1 MNKPTRVLLVNEAQL
16 VCNMLATLLEEEDDF
31 EVVGSATSVEEVL
44 NGDWAYDLLLVS
56 TNLPNDGAL
65 RLTEK
70 VTNDGEANTRIVV
83 LGLTAAK
90 YQVLKFIEAGAD
102 GYVLKSHSVEELIK
116 RIRAVKNDKA
126 VVSPKIAGA
135 LIDRLS
141 ELAQL
146 FSEVEAILDQPV
158 DLTPREAE
166 ILELIGEGM
175 TNQEIADHLHIQL
188 GTVKNHVHNILK
200 KLDVSNRQKAAA
212 YLAFLNEEE

>member
-1 MNKPTRVLLVNEAQL
+1 MDKPTKVLLVNEAQL
-16 VCNMLATLLEEEDDF
+16 VCNMLASLLEDEEDF
-31 EVVGSATSVEEVL
+31 EVVGSATSLDEVL
-44 NGDWAYDLLLVS
+44 NGDWTYDLLLVS
-56 TNLPNDGAL
+56 TNLPDQGAL

-70 VTNDGEANTRIVV
+70 VTGDEGNTRIVV
-83 LGLTAAK
+83 LGLAAAK

-102 GYVLKSHSVEELIK
+102 GYVLKNHSVEELLK
-116 RIRAVKNDKA
+116 RIRAVKNDRA

-146 FSEVEAILDQPV
+146 FSEVQAILDQPA
-158 DLTPREAE
+158 DLTPREEE

-175 TNQEIADHLHIQL
+175 TNQEIAEALHIQL
-188 GTVKNHVHNILK
+188 GTVKNHVHNILE

>member
-1 MNKPTRVLLVNEAQL
+1 MNKPTKVLLVNEAQL
-16 VCNMLATLLEEEDDF
+16 VCNMLASLLEDEDDF

-44 NGDWAYDLLLVS
+44 NGEWKYDLLLVS
-56 TNLPNDGAL
+56 TNLPNEGAL

-70 VTNDGEANTRIVV
+70 VTSDEENTRIVV
-83 LGLTAAK
+83 LGLAAAK

-102 GYVLKSHSVEELIK
+102 GYVLKNHSVEELLK
-116 RIRAVKNDKA
+116 RIRAVRNDKA

-146 FSEVEAILDQPV
+146 FSEVQAILDQPA
-158 DLTPREAE
+158 DLTPREEE
-166 ILELIGEGM
+166 ILALIGEGM
-175 TNQEIADHLHIQL
+175 TNQEIADSLHIQL
-188 GTVKNHVHNILK
+188 GTVKNHVHNILE

>member
-1 MNKPTRVLLVNEAQL
+1 MDKPTRVLLVNESQL
-16 VCNMLATLLEEEDDF
+16 VCNMLASLLEDEDDF

-44 NGDWAYDLLLVS
+44 NGDWTYDLLLAS
-56 TNLPNDGAL
+56 TNLPDEGAL

-70 VTNDGEANTRIVV
+70 VTSDEETNIHIVV

-102 GYVLKSHSVEELIK
+102 GYVLKNHSVEELLE
-116 RIRAVKNDKA
+116 RIRAVENDKA

-146 FSEVEAILDQPV
+146 FSEVNAILDQPA
-158 DLTPREAE
+158 DLTPREQE
-166 ILELIGEGM
+166 ILGLIGKGM
-175 TNQEIADHLHIQL
+175 TNQEIADDLHIQL
-188 GTVKNHVHNILK
+188 GTVKNHVHNILN
-200 KLDVSNRQKAAA
+200 KLDVSSRQKAAG
-212 YLAFLNEEE
+212 YLAFLNEE

>member
-1 MNKPTRVLLVNEAQL
+1 MDNPTKVLLVNEAKL
-16 VCNMLATLLEEEDDF
+16 VCNMLASLLEDEDDF
-31 EVVGSATSVEEVL
+31 DVVGSATSVEEVL
-44 NGDWAYDLLLVS
+44 TGDWRYDLLLVS
-56 TNLPNDGAL
+56 TNLPNEGAL

-70 VTNDGEANTRIVV
+70 VTSDEGSTRIVV

-90 YQVLKFIEAGAD
+90 YQVLKFVEAGAD
-102 GYVLKSHSVEELIK
+102 GYVLKHHSVEELIK

-146 FSEVEAILDQPV
+146 FSEVEAILDQPA
-158 DLTPREAE
+158 DLTPREGE

-175 TNQEIADHLHIQL
+175 TNREIAEALHIQL
-188 GTVKNHVHNILK
+188 GTVKNHVHNILE

>member
-1 MNKPTRVLLVNEAQL
+1 MNNPTKVLLVNEAKL
-16 VCNMLATLLEEEDDF
+16 VCNMLASLLEDEDDF

-44 NGDWAYDLLLVS
+44 NGEWKYDLLLVS
-56 TNLPNDGAL
+56 TNLPNEGAL

-70 VTNDGEANTRIVV
+70 VTSDEENTRIVV
-83 LGLTAAK
+83 LGLAAAK

-102 GYVLKSHSVEELIK
+102 GYVLKNHSVEELIR

-126 VVSPKIAGA
+126 VVSPMIAGA

-146 FSEVEAILDQPV
+146 FSEVEAILDQPA
-158 DLTPREAE
+158 DLTPREGE
-166 ILELIGEGM
+166 ILELIGEGL

>member
-1 MNKPTRVLLVNEAQL
+1 MMDNPTKVLLVNEAKL
-16 VCNMLATLLEEEDDF
+16 VCNMLASLLEDEDDF
-31 EVVGSATSVEEVL
+31 DVVGSATSVEEVL
-44 NGDWAYDLLLVS
+44 TGDWRYDLLLVS
-56 TNLPNDGAL
+56 TNLPNEGAL

-70 VTNDGEANTRIVV
+70 VTSDEGSTRIVV

-90 YQVLKFIEAGAD
+90 YQVLKFVEAGAD
-102 GYVLKSHSVEELIK
+102 GYVLKHHSVEELIK

-146 FSEVEAILDQPV
+146 FSEVEAILDQPA
-158 DLTPREAE
+158 DLTPREGE

-175 TNQEIADHLHIQL
+175 TNREIAEALHIQL
-188 GTVKNHVHNILK
+188 GTVKNHVHNILE

>member
-1 MNKPTRVLLVNEAQL
+1 MMDNPTKVLLVNEAKL
-16 VCNMLATLLEEEDDF
+16 VCNMLASLLEDEEDF

-44 NGDWAYDLLLVS
+44 TGDWRYDLLLVS
-56 TNLPNDGAL
+56 TNLPNEGAL

-70 VTNDGEANTRIVV
+70 VTSDEGSTRIVV

-90 YQVLKFIEAGAD
+90 YQVLKFVEAGAD
-102 GYVLKSHSVEELIK
+102 GYVLKHHSVEELIK

-146 FSEVEAILDQPV
+146 FSEVEAILDQPA
-158 DLTPREAE
+158 DLTPREGE

-175 TNQEIADHLHIQL
+175 TNREIAEALHIQL
-188 GTVKNHVHNILK
+188 GTVKNHVHNILE